1 MFLKKLISLT
11 AAILFGLAPGLFAPP
26 AHAATPERVT
36 VRGELIDTWCYTSE
50 IMFALG
56 TSHHKCAV
64 WCAVGGIPVSILS
77 EDETVYV
84 ILKVEEDDTS
94 VANPRLVKIQTHEVT
109 VEGDLYQRDGVNYL
123 IVDQV
128 ADDHGIVTVNHED
141 FGIQPF

>member
-1 MFLKKLISLT
+1 MVLKRVIAPL
-11 AAILFGLAPGLFAPP
+11 LFVVFAMGTHST
-26 AHAATPERVT
+26 HAAVPERVT

-64 WCAVGGIPVSILS
+64 WCAVGGIPVSILT
-77 EDETVYV
+77 EDGTVYV

-94 VANPRLVKIQTHEVT
+94 VANPRLVNIQTHEVT
-109 VEGDLYQRDGVNYL
+109 VEGDFYERDGVNYL

-128 ADDHGIVTVNHED
+128 ADDHGIVTVNHET